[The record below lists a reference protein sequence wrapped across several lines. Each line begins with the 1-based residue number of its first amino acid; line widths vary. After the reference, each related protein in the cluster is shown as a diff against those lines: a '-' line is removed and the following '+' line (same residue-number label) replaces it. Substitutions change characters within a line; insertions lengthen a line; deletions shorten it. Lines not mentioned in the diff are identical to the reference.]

1 MKVLTNAKIYT
12 MNEKAPE
19 ADTIAYEGKE
29 IVFVGNSW
37 NGSGEI
43 YDMSGRTIL
52 PGIIDSHIHPGMCAR
67 STWHVRLPWTEDAD
81 ELL

>member
-12 MNEKAPE
+12 MNKKAPE

-29 IVFVGNSW
+29 IVYVGNGW

-43 YDMSGRTIL
+43 YNMGGRTIL

-67 STWHVRLPWTEDAD
+67 SAWHVRLP
-81 ELL
+81 